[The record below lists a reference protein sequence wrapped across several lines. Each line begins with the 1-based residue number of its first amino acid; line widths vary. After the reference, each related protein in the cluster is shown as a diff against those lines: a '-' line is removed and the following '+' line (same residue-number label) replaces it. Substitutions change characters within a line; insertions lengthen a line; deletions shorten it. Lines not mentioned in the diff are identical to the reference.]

1 MKDTTFFRQ
10 ADLLVRVLPFVH
22 AEECF
27 ALKGGTAIN
36 LFVRDFP
43 RLSILW
49 NAFHNSDD
57 VKLSVM

>member
-1 MKDTTFFRQ
+1 MKDSIFFPQ
-10 ADLLVRVLPFVH
+10 ADLLVQALPFVH
-22 AEECF
+22 AETCF

-36 LFVRDFP
+36 FFVRDFP